1 MSSVSAHLS
10 EDDRHRIADGTMD
23 DERRAVIAAHL
34 ASCWNCKSDV
44 AHLTK
49 SMDVLRRVS
58 EPVAQLDA
66 LWPAIHDRIEQGKV
80 VSLALP
86 ASPAPDAAPTAPRR
100 KFSWLWLA
108 PVGVAAAVVIALFAL
123 PGKRSADERQTTAMV
138 ADTGATLV
146 SVVDSSYA
154 YEREAQ
160 ALLDKL
166 ELQRALLRPDAAQT
180 LDHDLHVVDVA
191 IAELKDAVARDPANP
206 ALRQLLAASYRQK
219 VDLLKRASNAS

>member
-1 MSSVSAHLS
+1 MSSVKAHLS
-10 EDDRHRIADGTMD
+10 EEDRHRIADGTMD
-23 DERRAVIAAHL
+23 DERRALVAAHL

-49 SMDVLRRVS
+49 SLPELRHLS
-58 EPVAQLDA
+58 QPAAPLDA
-66 LWPAIHDRIEQGKV
+66 LWPEIHDRIERGKII
-80 VSLALP
+80 ALGTQPEAAVP
-86 ASPAPDAAPTAPRR
+86 ATPQ
-100 KFSWLWLA
+100 KKISWLWLA
-108 PVGVAAAVVIALFAL
+108 PVGVAAAVVIALFVL
-123 PGKRSADERQTTAMV
+123 PGKRAVDDRQATAMV
-138 ADTGATLV
+138 ADTGVTLV

-180 LDHDLHVVDVA
+180 LDRDLHVVDVA
-191 IAELKDAVARDPANP
+191 IGELKDAVARDPANP

>member
-1 MSSVSAHLS
+1 MSALKAHLS
-10 EDDRHRIADGTMD
+10 EEDRHRIADGTMD
-23 DERRAVIAAHL
+23 DERRAVVAAHL

-49 SMDVLRRVS
+49 AMPSLRHVPEPSAPLDDLWS
-58 EPVAQLDA
+58 E
-66 LWPAIHDRIEQGKV
+66 IHERIERGKV
-80 VSLALP
+80 VSLGKEP
-86 ASPAPDAAPTAPRR
+86 PESTPAPAAQKK

-108 PVGVAAAVVIALFAL
+108 PIGVAAAVVIALFAL
-123 PGKRSADERQTTAMV
+123 PGKRGAEDHQTTAMV

-160 ALLDKL
+160 VLLDKL
-166 ELQRALLRPDAAQT
+166 ELQRALLRPEAAET
-180 LDHDLHVVDVA
+180 LDRDLHVVDVA
-191 IAELKDAVARDPANP
+191 IAELKDAVTRDPANP

>member
-1 MSSVSAHLS
+1 MNFVKAHLS

-23 DERRAVIAAHL
+23 DERRAVVAAHL
-34 ASCWNCKSDV
+34 ANCWNCKADV

-49 SMDVLRRVS
+49 ALPELRHLS
-58 EPVAQLDA
+58 QPTAPLDA
-66 LWPAIHDRIEQGKV
+66 LWPDIHERIERSKI
-80 VSLALP
+80 VSLGTQPEVAPVLP
-86 ASPAPDAAPTAPRR
+86 QKRI
-100 KFSWLWLA
+100 SWLWLA
-108 PVGVAAAVVIALFAL
+108 PAGVAAAVVIALFAL
-123 PGKRSADERQTTAMV
+123 PGRRSATERQTSAMI
-138 ADTGATLV
+138 ADTGAPLV
-146 SVVDSSYA
+146 SVVDSSYV

-166 ELQRALLRPDAAQT
+166 ELQRAMLRPDAAQT
-180 LDHDLHVVDVA
+180 LDRDLHVVDVA

>member
-1 MSSVSAHLS
+1 MSSVKAHLS
-10 EDDRHRIADGTMD
+10 EEDRHRIADGSMD
-23 DERRAVIAAHL
+23 DERRALVAAHL
-34 ASCWNCKSDV
+34 ATCWNCKSDV

-49 SMDVLRRVS
+49 SVPGLRQLS
-58 EPVAQLDA
+58 EPVAPVDA
-66 LWPAIHDRIEQGKV
+66 LWPEIHDRIERGKV
-80 VSLALP
+80 IALGTQP
-86 ASPAPDAAPTAPRR
+86 EAAALAAPQ
-100 KFSWLWLA
+100 KKISWLWLA

-123 PGKRSADERQTTAMV
+123 PGRRPIKDRQAAAMV
-138 ADTGATLV
+138 ADTGVTLV

-180 LDHDLHVVDVA
+180 LDRDLHVVDVA

-206 ALRQLLAASYRQK
+206 ALRQLLVASYRQK

>member
-1 MSSVSAHLS
+1 MSSVKAHLS
-10 EDDRHRIADGTMD
+10 EEDRHRIADGSMD
-23 DERRAVIAAHL
+23 DERRAAVAAHL

-49 SMDVLRRVS
+49 AVPSLRHGS
-58 EPVAQLDA
+58 EPPAPLDE
-66 LWPAIHDRIEQGKV
+66 LWSEIHERIERGKV
-80 VSLALP
+80 VSLGKEPPEAT
-86 ASPAPDAAPTAPRR
+86 PAPAAPKR
-100 KFSWLWLA
+100 KISWLWLA
-108 PVGVAAAVVIALFAL
+108 PIGVAAAVVIALFAL
-123 PGKRSADERQTTAMV
+123 PGKRQGEDRQATAMV

-160 ALLDKL
+160 VLLDKL
-166 ELQRALLRPDAAQT
+166 ELQRALLRPDAVQA
-180 LDHDLHVVDVA
+180 LERDLRVVDVA

>member
-1 MSSVSAHLS
+1 MSSLKAHLS
-10 EDDRHRIADGTMD
+10 EEDRHRIADGSMD
-23 DERRAVIAAHL
+23 DERRALVAAHL

-49 SMDVLRRVS
+49 SVPELRRVS
-58 EPVAQLDA
+58 QPVAPLDA
-66 LWPAIHDRIEQGKV
+66 LWPDIRDRIERGKV
-80 VSLALP
+80 ISLGTQPEA
-86 ASPAPDAAPTAPRR
+86 AAPATPQ
-100 KFSWLWLA
+100 KKISWLWLA

-123 PGKRSADERQTTAMV
+123 PGKRAVNRQATAMV
-138 ADTGATLV
+138 ADTGVTLV

-180 LDHDLHVVDVA
+180 LDRDLHVVDVA

>member
-1 MSSVSAHLS
+1 MSSVKAHLS

-23 DERRAVIAAHL
+23 DERRAVVAAHL
-34 ASCWNCKSDV
+34 ANCWNCKADV

-49 SMDVLRRVS
+49 ALPSLRHAS
-58 EPVAQLDA
+58 EPTAPLDE
-66 LWPAIHDRIEQGKV
+66 LWSEIHDRIERGKI
-80 VSLALP
+80 VSLGKEPPEATPTP
-86 ASPAPDAAPTAPRR
+86 AAQKK
-100 KFSWLWLA
+100 KFSWMWLA
-108 PVGVAAAVVIALFAL
+108 PIGVAAAVVIALFAL
-123 PGKRSADERQTTAMV
+123 PGKRGVEDRQASAMV

-160 ALLDKL
+160 VLLDKL
-166 ELQRALLRPDAAQT
+166 ELQRALLRPEAAQA
-180 LDHDLHVVDVA
+180 LDRDLRVVDVA

>member
-1 MSSVSAHLS
+1 MSSLKPHLS
-10 EDDRHRIADGTMD
+10 EEDRHRIADGTMD
-23 DERRAVIAAHL
+23 EERRAAIDAHL

-49 SMDVLRRVS
+49 AMPSLRHVS
-58 EPVAQLDA
+58 EPTAPLDD
-66 LWPAIHDRIEQGKV
+66 LWTEIHERIEQGKI
-80 VSLALP
+80 VSLGKEPPEATP
-86 ASPAPDAAPTAPRR
+86 AAAPPKK

-108 PVGVAAAVVIALFAL
+108 PIGVAAGVVIALFAL
-123 PGKRSADERQTTAMV
+123 PGKRGTEDRQASAMV
-138 ADTGATLV
+138 ADTGTTLV

-160 ALLDKL
+160 VLLDKL
-166 ELQRALLRPDAAQT
+166 ELQRALLRPEAAQT
-180 LDHDLHVVDVA
+180 LDRDLHVVDVA